1 MMKFLIKAILVIAV
15 IKTIIVSLLLIG
27 AIVLWLGGADN
38 ILLPGLGLVI
48 SVPFVLILLLM
59 AEIFLVVI
67 AVLLWRNI
75 AGTRLR

>member
-75 AGTRLR
+75 AGTRLQ

>member
-1 MMKFLIKAILVIAV
+1 MKFLIKAILVIAV

-75 AGTRLR
+75 AGTRLQ